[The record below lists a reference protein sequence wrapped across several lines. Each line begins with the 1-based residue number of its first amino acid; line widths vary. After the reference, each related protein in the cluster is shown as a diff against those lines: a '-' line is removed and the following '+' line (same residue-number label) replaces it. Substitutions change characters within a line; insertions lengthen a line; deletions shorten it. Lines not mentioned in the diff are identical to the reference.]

1 MIEKSSGDVKSC
13 IFPFKYFGQTWT
25 QCTTMN
31 DPEGKPWCSTKVNEK
46 GSHVKSG
53 GFWGRCEE
61 NCEPNQ
67 LEIPKAVV
75 SVKDGRSSMIYLK

>member
-1 MIEKSSGDVKSC
+1 
-13 IFPFKYFGQTWT
+13 
-25 QCTTMN
+25 MN

-53 GFWGRCEE
+53 GFWGHCGQ

-75 SVKDGRSSMIYLK
+75 SVKDGRSSMIYLI